1 MSENFEQDLTKAT
14 ELEVD
19 ANVVNEASTAEVTE
33 PAVEEKVEVKEAAEE
48 PVKEETTE
56 VKETEPAQEKAIK
69 EEEKDKEVTEEHP
82 EDCECEKCKAAK
94 EASDKEQE
102 QKPEEKAEEAEEE
115 ETVDKQIEEEV
126 EEEDKQKEIEELNA
140 KLAEMEFDKKEAENI
155 RQYQIDRANIEE
167 QVKQQTDLL
176 STKLNEAFAHFG
188 IDPNKTLDELKAED
202 VTKAAIAQGL
212 IDSAM
217 QKRDE
222 AINKA
227 RQEITKMEDELIF
240 NRVEKEVEKYHL
252 TPEQMKATAETFI
265 AIMNETGIA
274 DLAEDLRAKVK
285 LAVAQ
290 AVMDNPRVEKE
301 EEAIPKKG
309 DKKELETIEEVPV
322 VKEEEKK
329 PKAEEAVEEESP
341 KPDLSEF
348 KEGVDGGTT
357 PTAAVTEDNIIETI
371 AALPYRERTKFITE
385 NYDLYMSAMRKAR
398 AKGE

>member
-19 ANVVNEASTAEVTE
+19 ANVVDKASTTKVAE

-48 PVKEETTE
+48 PAKEEETTE
-56 VKETEPAQEKAIK
+56 AEEADPAQEEAIK
-69 EEEKDKEVTEEHP
+69 EEKDKEAPEEHP
-82 EDCECEKCKAAK
+82 EGCECEKCKAAK

-102 QKPEEKAEEAEEE
+102 QKPKEKA
-115 ETVDKQIEEEV
+115 EEEV

-290 AVMDNPRVEKE
+290 AVMDKPRVEKE
-301 EEAIPKKG
+301 EKEILKRG
-309 DKKELETIEEVPV
+309 DKKEIETIEKVPV
-322 VKEEEKK
+322 VEKEEKK
-329 PKAEEAVEEESP
+329 PKAEEEVEEEESP
-341 KPDLSEF
+341 KLDLSEF

>member
-19 ANVVNEASTAEVTE
+19 ANVVDEAPAAEVTE
-33 PAVEEKVEVKEAAEE
+33 PAAEEKVEVKEAVEE
-48 PVKEETTE
+48 PTKEETAKVEE
-56 VKETEPAQEKAIK
+56 VPVEDPEENKEGE
-69 EEEKDKEVTEEHP
+69 EVTEEHP

-94 EASDKEQE
+94 ETSDKEQE
-102 QKPEEKAEEAEEE
+102 QKPEEKAEEEEKK
-115 ETVDKQIEEEV
+115 ETVDKQAEEEV
-126 EEEDKQKEIEELNA
+126 EEEDKRKEIEELNA

-188 IDPNKTLDELKAED
+188 IDPSKTLDELKAED

-290 AVMDNPRVEKE
+290 AVMDNPRVEKKE
-301 EEAIPKKG
+301 EEIIKKE
-309 DKKELETIEEVPV
+309 DKKELETIKEVPV
-322 VKEEEKK
+322 VEEEEP
-329 PKAEEAVEEESP
+329 PKVEKVVEEETP
-341 KPDLSEF
+341 TKPDLSEF

-385 NYDLYMSAMRKAR
+385 NYDLYMTAMRKAR
-398 AKGE
+398 AKG

>member
-19 ANVVNEASTAEVTE
+19 ANVVDEASTAEVAE

-48 PVKEETTE
+48 PAKEETAKVEE
-56 VKETEPAQEKAIK
+56 VPVENPEENKEGE
-69 EEEKDKEVTEEHP
+69 DVTEEHP
-82 EDCECEKCKAAK
+82 EGCECEKCKAAK

-102 QKPEEKAEEAEEE
+102 QKPEEKAEEEE
-115 ETVDKQIEEEV
+115 ETADKQAEEEV

-301 EEAIPKKG
+301 EKEIIKKE

-322 VKEEEKK
+322 VEEEEP
-329 PKAEEAVEEESP
+329 PKVEKVVEEETP
-341 KPDLSEF
+341 TKPDLSEF

-385 NYDLYMSAMRKAR
+385 NYDLYMTAMRKAR
-398 AKGE
+398 AKG

>member
-19 ANVVNEASTAEVTE
+19 ANVVDEASTAEVAE
-33 PAVEEKVEVKEAAEE
+33 PAAEEKVEVKEAAEE
-48 PVKEETTE
+48 PTKEETAKVEE
-56 VKETEPAQEKAIK
+56 VPVETPEENKEGE
-69 EEEKDKEVTEEHP
+69 EVTEEHP
-82 EDCECEKCKAAK
+82 EGCECEKCKAAK

-102 QKPEEKAEEAEEE
+102 QKPEEKAEEEEK
-115 ETVDKQIEEEV
+115 ETVDKQAEEEV

-167 QVKQQTDLL
+167 QVRQQTDLL

-188 IDPNKTLDELKAED
+188 IDPSKTLDELKAED

-290 AVMDNPRVEKE
+290 AVMDNPRAEKE
-301 EEAIPKKG
+301 EKEIIKKEN
-309 DKKELETIEEVPV
+309 KKELETIEEVPV
-322 VKEEEKK
+322 VEEEEP
-329 PKAEEAVEEESP
+329 PKVEKVVEEETP
-341 KPDLSEF
+341 TKPDLSEF

-385 NYDLYMSAMRKAR
+385 NYDLYMTAMRKAR

>member
-19 ANVVNEASTAEVTE
+19 ANVVDEASTAEVAE
-33 PAVEEKVEVKEAAEE
+33 PAAEEKVEVKEAAEE
-48 PVKEETTE
+48 PTKEETAKVEE
-56 VKETEPAQEKAIK
+56 VPVENPEENKEGE
-69 EEEKDKEVTEEHP
+69 EVTEEHP
-82 EDCECEKCKAAK
+82 EGCECEKCKTGK

-102 QKPEEKAEEAEEE
+102 QKPEEKAEEEE
-115 ETVDKQIEEEV
+115 ETVDKQTEEEG

-227 RQEITKMEDELIF
+227 RQEITKMEDELIKKIKTIQDKY
-240 NRVEKEVEKYHL
+240 VEQANKDMEGMTV
-252 TPEQMKATAETFI
+252 PEQKNT
-265 AIMNETGIA
+265 
-274 DLAEDLRAKVK
+274 
-285 LAVAQ
+285 
-290 AVMDNPRVEKE
+290 
-301 EEAIPKKG
+301 
-309 DKKELETIEEVPV
+309 
-322 VKEEEKK
+322 
-329 PKAEEAVEEESP
+329 
-341 KPDLSEF
+341 
-348 KEGVDGGTT
+348 
-357 PTAAVTEDNIIETI
+357 
-371 AALPYRERTKFITE
+371 
-385 NYDLYMSAMRKAR
+385 
-398 AKGE
+398 

>member
-19 ANVVNEASTAEVTE
+19 ANVVNEAPAAEVTK
-33 PAVEEKVEVKEAAEE
+33 PAVEEKAEAKEAAEE
-48 PVKEETTE
+48 PTKEETAKVEE
-56 VKETEPAQEKAIK
+56 VPVEDPKENK
-69 EEEKDKEVTEEHP
+69 EGEEVTEEHP
-82 EDCECEKCKAAK
+82 EGCECEKCKAAK

-102 QKPEEKAEEAEEE
+102 QKPEEKAEEEGKK
-115 ETVDKQIEEEV
+115 ETVDKQAEEEV
-126 EEEDKQKEIEELNA
+126 EAEDKQKEIEELNA

-155 RQYQIDRANIEE
+155 RQYQVDRANIEE

-188 IDPNKTLDELKAED
+188 IDPSKTLDELKAED

-227 RQEITKMEDELIF
+227 RREITKMEDELIF

-290 AVMDNPRVEKE
+290 AVMDNPRVEKKE
-301 EEAIPKKG
+301 EEIPEKE

-322 VKEEEKK
+322 VEEEEP
-329 PKAEEAVEEESP
+329 PKVEKVVEEETP
-341 KPDLSEF
+341 TKPDLSEF

-385 NYDLYMSAMRKAR
+385 NYDVYMSAMRKAR

>member
-1 MSENFEQDLTKAT
+1 MSENFEQDLTRAT

-19 ANVVNEASTAEVTE
+19 ANVVDEASTAEATE
-33 PAVEEKVEVKEAAEE
+33 PVVEEKVKVKEAAEE
-48 PVKEETTE
+48 PAKEETTK
-56 VKETEPAQEKAIK
+56 VKEPEPAQEEATK

-82 EDCECEKCKAAK
+82 EGCECEKCKATK

-102 QKPEEKAEEAEEE
+102 QKPEEKAEEKEEETIDKQAEEE
-115 ETVDKQIEEEV
+115 IEA
-126 EEEDKQKEIEELNA
+126 EDKQKEIEELNA

-301 EEAIPKKG
+301 EEAIPEKG
-309 DKKELETIEEVPV
+309 DEKELETIEEVPV
-322 VKEEEKK
+322 VEEEEKK
-329 PKAEEAVEEESP
+329 PKAREVVEEESP

>member
-19 ANVVNEASTAEVTE
+19 ANVVDEASTAEVAE
-33 PAVEEKVEVKEAAEE
+33 PTVKEKVEVKEAVEE
-48 PVKEETTE
+48 PAKEETAKVEE
-56 VKETEPAQEKAIK
+56 VPVENPEENKEGE
-69 EEEKDKEVTEEHP
+69 EVTEEHP

-102 QKPEEKAEEAEEE
+102 QKPEEKAEEEE
-115 ETVDKQIEEEV
+115 ETADKQAEEEV

-290 AVMDNPRVEKE
+290 AIMDNPRVEKKE
-301 EEAIPKKG
+301 EEIPEKE
-309 DKKELETIEEVPV
+309 DEKELETIEEVPA

-329 PKAEEAVEEESP
+329 PKAEEVVEEEIP
-341 KPDLSEF
+341 TKPDLSEF

>member
-19 ANVVNEASTAEVTE
+19 ANVVDEAPTAEVTE
-33 PAVEEKVEVKEAAEE
+33 PAAEEKVEVKEAAEE
-48 PVKEETTE
+48 PTKEEAAKVEE
-56 VKETEPAQEKAIK
+56 VPVENPEENKEGE
-69 EEEKDKEVTEEHP
+69 EVTEEHP
-82 EDCECEKCKAAK
+82 EGCECEKCKAAK

-102 QKPEEKAEEAEEE
+102 QKPEEKAEEE
-115 ETVDKQIEEEV
+115 ETADKQAEEEV

-301 EEAIPKKG
+301 EEEIPEKE
-309 DKKELETIEEVPV
+309 DEKELETIEEVPV

-329 PKAEEAVEEESP
+329 PKAEEVVEEESS

-357 PTAAVTEDNIIETI
+357 PTAAVTEDNIIEII

>member
-19 ANVVNEASTAEVTE
+19 ANVVDEASTAEVEE
-33 PAVEEKVEVKEAAEE
+33 PAVEEKIEVKEAVEE
-48 PVKEETTE
+48 PAKEETTE
-56 VKETEPAQEKAIK
+56 AEETPAEDLEESKEGK
-69 EEEKDKEVTEEHP
+69 EATEEHP
-82 EDCECEKCKAAK
+82 ENCECEKCKTAK
-94 EASDKEQE
+94 ET
-102 QKPEEKAEEAEEE
+102 PTEEKEEPKEEE
-115 ETVDKQIEEEV
+115 EEEDVSEQVKEEENSN
-126 EEEDKQKEIEELNA
+126 DKQKEIEELNA
-140 KLAEMEFDKKEAENI
+140 KLAEMEFDKKEAESI
-155 RQYQIDRANIEE
+155 RQYQIDRANVEE
-167 QVKQQTDLL
+167 QVKQHTDLL
-176 STKLNEAFAHFG
+176 SVKLNEAFAHFG
-188 IDPNKTLDELKAED
+188 IDPSKTLEELKAED
-202 VTKAAIAQGL
+202 ATKAAIAQGL

-290 AVMDNPRVEKE
+290 AVMDNPRVETKEEAEKE
-301 EEAIPKKG
+301 EEI
-309 DKKELETIEEVPV
+309 KEAPVEKSKVEPAVEKEATETEEV
-322 VKEEEKK
+322 
-329 PKAEEAVEEESP
+329 VEEESL

-348 KEGVDGGTT
+348 KEGVDGSTT
-357 PTAAVTEDNIIETI
+357 PTASVTEDNIIETI

-385 NYDLYMSAMRKAR
+385 NYDLYMSAMKKAR

>member
-19 ANVVNEASTAEVTE
+19 ANVVDEAPTAEVTE
-33 PAVEEKVEVKEAAEE
+33 PAVEEKVEVKETAEE
-48 PVKEETTE
+48 PTKEEAAKVEE
-56 VKETEPAQEKAIK
+56 VPVEDPEENKEGE
-69 EEEKDKEVTEEHP
+69 EVTEEHP
-82 EDCECEKCKAAK
+82 EGCECEKCKAAK

-102 QKPEEKAEEAEEE
+102 QKPEEKAEEE
-115 ETVDKQIEEEV
+115 ETVDKQAEEEV
-126 EEEDKQKEIEELNA
+126 EEEDKQKEIEELNT
-140 KLAEMEFDKKEAENI
+140 KLAEMEFDKKEAEHI

-301 EEAIPKKG
+301 EEANPE
-309 DKKELETIEEVPV
+309 KEDEKEVETIEEVSIA
-322 VKEEEKK
+322 EEEP
-329 PKAEEAVEEESP
+329 PKVEKGVEEENP
-341 KPDLSEF
+341 AKPDLSEF

>member
-19 ANVVNEASTAEVTE
+19 ANVVDEASTAEVAE
-33 PAVEEKVEVKEAAEE
+33 PAMEEKVEVKEAAEE
-48 PVKEETTE
+48 PAKEEATE
-56 VKETEPAQEKAIK
+56 VEEAKLAQEDAIK
-69 EEEKDKEVTEEHP
+69 EEENKDATEEHP

-102 QKPEEKAEEAEEE
+102 KSEEKTEEEKETIDKQAEEE
-115 ETVDKQIEEEV
+115 TEV
-126 EEEDKQKEIEELNA
+126 EDKQKEIEELNA
-140 KLAEMEFDKKEAENI
+140 KLAEMEFDKKEVENI

-290 AVMDNPRVEKE
+290 AVMDNPRVEKKE
-301 EEAIPKKG
+301 EETPEKE
-309 DKKELETIEEVPV
+309 DEKELETIEEVPV
-322 VKEEEKK
+322 VEEEEKK
-329 PKAEEAVEEESP
+329 PKAEEVVEEESP

-385 NYDLYMSAMRKAR
+385 NYDVYMSAMRKAR

>member
-19 ANVVNEASTAEVTE
+19 ANVVDEAPAAEVTE
-33 PAVEEKVEVKEAAEE
+33 PAVEEKVEVKEAVEE
-48 PVKEETTE
+48 PTKEETAKVEE
-56 VKETEPAQEKAIK
+56 VPVEDPEENKEGE
-69 EEEKDKEVTEEHP
+69 EVTEEHP

-94 EASDKEQE
+94 ETSDKEQE
-102 QKPEEKAEEAEEE
+102 QKPEEKAEEEEKK
-115 ETVDKQIEEEV
+115 ETVDKQAEEEV

-188 IDPNKTLDELKAED
+188 IDPSKTLDELKAED

-290 AVMDNPRVEKE
+290 AVMDNPRVEKKE
-301 EEAIPKKG
+301 EEIIKKE

-322 VKEEEKK
+322 VEEEEP
-329 PKAEEAVEEESP
+329 PKVEKVVEEETP
-341 KPDLSEF
+341 TKPDLSEF

-385 NYDLYMSAMRKAR
+385 NYDLYMTAMRKAR
-398 AKGE
+398 AKG

>member
-19 ANVVNEASTAEVTE
+19 ADVVDEASTAEVAE

-48 PVKEETTE
+48 PAKEETAKVEE
-56 VKETEPAQEKAIK
+56 VPVKNPEENKEGE
-69 EEEKDKEVTEEHP
+69 EVTEEHP
-82 EDCECEKCKAAK
+82 EGCECEKCKAAK

-102 QKPEEKAEEAEEE
+102 QKPEEKAEEE
-115 ETVDKQIEEEV
+115 ETVDKQAEEEV

-301 EEAIPKKG
+301 EEEIPKKG
-309 DKKELETIEEVPV
+309 DEEELETIEEVPV

-329 PKAEEAVEEESP
+329 PKVEEVVEEESP

-385 NYDLYMSAMRKAR
+385 NYDLYMTAMRKAR
-398 AKGE
+398 AKG

>member
-19 ANVVNEASTAEVTE
+19 ANVVDEASTAEVAE

-48 PVKEETTE
+48 PTKEETAKVEE
-56 VKETEPAQEKAIK
+56 VPVENPEENKEGE
-69 EEEKDKEVTEEHP
+69 EVTEEHP
-82 EDCECEKCKAAK
+82 EGCECEKCKAAK

-102 QKPEEKAEEAEEE
+102 QKPEEKAEEEEK
-115 ETVDKQIEEEV
+115 ETVDKQAEEEV
-126 EEEDKQKEIEELNA
+126 EVEDKQKEIEELNA

-155 RQYQIDRANIEE
+155 RQYQIDRTNIEE
-167 QVKQQTDLL
+167 QVKQQSDLL

-188 IDPNKTLDELKAED
+188 IDPSKTLDELKAED

-301 EEAIPKKG
+301 EEEITEKE
-309 DKKELETIEEVPV
+309 DEKELETTEEVPV
-322 VKEEEKK
+322 VEEKEP
-329 PKAEEAVEEESP
+329 PKAEEVVEKETP
-341 KPDLSEF
+341 AKPDLSEF

-385 NYDLYMSAMRKAR
+385 NYDLYMTAMRKAR

>member
-19 ANVVNEASTAEVTE
+19 ANVVDEAPAAEVTE
-33 PAVEEKVEVKEAAEE
+33 PAVEEKVEVKEAAKE
-48 PVKEETTE
+48 PAKEEATE
-56 VKETEPAQEKAIK
+56 VEEVEPAQKETI
-69 EEEKDKEVTEEHP
+69 EEEEGEEVAEEHP

-102 QKPEEKAEEAEEE
+102 KPEEKTKEK
-115 ETVDKQIEEEV
+115 ETIDEQAEEEV
-126 EEEDKQKEIEELNA
+126 EAEDKQKEIEELNA

-155 RQYQIDRANIEE
+155 RQYQVDRANIEE

-188 IDPNKTLDELKAED
+188 IDPSKTLDELKAED
-202 VTKAAIAQGL
+202 ATKAAIAQGL

-301 EEAIPKKG
+301 EEEIPKKG
-309 DKKELETIEEVPV
+309 DEKELETIEEVPV

-329 PKAEEAVEEESP
+329 PKVEEVVEEESP

-385 NYDLYMSAMRKAR
+385 NYDLYMTAMRKAR
-398 AKGE
+398 AKG

>member
-19 ANVVNEASTAEVTE
+19 ANVVDEASTAEVTE
-33 PAVEEKVEVKEAAEE
+33 PAVEEKVEVKEVAEE
-48 PVKEETTE
+48 PAKEETTE
-56 VKETEPAQEKAIK
+56 VEETESAQEEAIK

-82 EDCECEKCKAAK
+82 EGCECEKCKAAK
-94 EASDKEQE
+94 EGSDKEQE
-102 QKPEEKAEEAEEE
+102 QKSEEKAEEE
-115 ETVDKQIEEEV
+115 ETADKQAEEEV

-290 AVMDNPRVEKE
+290 AVMDNPRVKKE
-301 EEAIPKKG
+301 EKAIPEKG
-309 DKKELETIEEVPV
+309 DEKELEAIEEVPV

-329 PKAEEAVEEESP
+329 PKAEEVVEEEPP

>member
-19 ANVVNEASTAEVTE
+19 ANVVDEAPAAEVTE
-33 PAVEEKVEVKEAAEE
+33 PAAEEKVEVKEAVEE
-48 PVKEETTE
+48 PTKEETAKVEE
-56 VKETEPAQEKAIK
+56 VPVENP
-69 EEEKDKEVTEEHP
+69 EENEEGEEVTEEHP
-82 EDCECEKCKAAK
+82 EGCECEKCKAAK

-102 QKPEEKAEEAEEE
+102 KPEEE
-115 ETVDKQIEEEV
+115 ETVDKQTEEEV

-188 IDPNKTLDELKAED
+188 IDPSKTLDELKAED

-290 AVMDNPRVEKE
+290 AVMDNPRVEKKE
-301 EEAIPKKG
+301 EEIPEKE
-309 DKKELETIEEVPV
+309 DEKELETIEEVPA

-329 PKAEEAVEEESP
+329 PKAEEVVEEESP

>member
-19 ANVVNEASTAEVTE
+19 ANVVNEAPAAEVTE
-33 PAVEEKVEVKEAAEE
+33 PAAEEKVELKEAAEE
-48 PVKEETTE
+48 PAKEETAKVEE
-56 VKETEPAQEKAIK
+56 VPVENPEENKEGE
-69 EEEKDKEVTEEHP
+69 EVTEEHP
-82 EDCECEKCKAAK
+82 EGCECEKCKAAK
-94 EASDKEQE
+94 ETSDKEQE
-102 QKPEEKAEEAEEE
+102 QKPEEKAEEE
-115 ETVDKQIEEEV
+115 ETANKQAEEEV

-176 STKLNEAFAHFG
+176 SAKLNEAFAHFG

-290 AVMDNPRVEKE
+290 AVMDNPRVEKKE
-301 EEAIPKKG
+301 EKILEKG
-309 DKKELETIEEVPV
+309 DEKELETIEEVPV
-322 VKEEEKK
+322 VEEEVP
-329 PKAEEAVEEESP
+329 PKVEKVVEEETP
-341 KPDLSEF
+341 TKPDLSEF

>member
-1 MSENFEQDLTKAT
+1 
-14 ELEVD
+14 
-19 ANVVNEASTAEVTE
+19 
-33 PAVEEKVEVKEAAEE
+33 
-48 PVKEETTE
+48 
-56 VKETEPAQEKAIK
+56 
-69 EEEKDKEVTEEHP
+69 
-82 EDCECEKCKAAK
+82 
-94 EASDKEQE
+94 
-102 QKPEEKAEEAEEE
+102 
-115 ETVDKQIEEEV
+115 
-126 EEEDKQKEIEELNA
+126 
-140 KLAEMEFDKKEAENI
+140 MEFDKKEAENI

-290 AVMDNPRVEKE
+290 AVMDNPRVEKKE
-301 EEAIPKKG
+301 EETPEKE
-309 DKKELETIEEVPV
+309 DEKELETIEEVPV
-322 VKEEEKK
+322 VEEEEKK
-329 PKAEEAVEEESP
+329 PKAEEVVEEESP

-385 NYDLYMSAMRKAR
+385 NYDVYMSAMRKAR

>member
-19 ANVVNEASTAEVTE
+19 ANVVDEASTAEVAE

-48 PVKEETTE
+48 PAKEETAKVEE
-56 VKETEPAQEKAIK
+56 VPVENPEENKEGE
-69 EEEKDKEVTEEHP
+69 EVTEEHP
-82 EDCECEKCKAAK
+82 EGCECEKCKAAK

-102 QKPEEKAEEAEEE
+102 QKPEEKAEEEEEE
-115 ETVDKQIEEEV
+115 ETLDKQAEEV

-188 IDPNKTLDELKAED
+188 IDPSKTLDELKAED

-301 EEAIPKKG
+301 EEEIPERG
-309 DKKELETIEEVPV
+309 DEKELKTIEEAPV

-329 PKAEEAVEEESP
+329 PKVEEVVEEESP

-385 NYDLYMSAMRKAR
+385 NYDLYMTAMRKAR
-398 AKGE
+398 AKG

>member
-19 ANVVNEASTAEVTE
+19 ANAVDEASTAEVAE
-33 PAVEEKVEVKEAAEE
+33 PAMEEKVEVKEAAEE
-48 PVKEETTE
+48 PAKEEATE
-56 VKETEPAQEKAIK
+56 VEEAKLAQEDAIK
-69 EEEKDKEVTEEHP
+69 EEENKDATEEHP

-102 QKPEEKAEEAEEE
+102 KSEEKTEEEKETIDKQAEEE
-115 ETVDKQIEEEV
+115 TEV
-126 EEEDKQKEIEELNA
+126 EDKQKEIEELNA
-140 KLAEMEFDKKEAENI
+140 KLAEMEFDKKEVENI

-301 EEAIPKKG
+301 EEEIPEKG
-309 DKKELETIEEVPV
+309 DEKELETIEEVPV

-329 PKAEEAVEEESP
+329 PKAEEVVEEESP

-385 NYDLYMSAMRKAR
+385 NYDVYMSAMRKAR

>member
-19 ANVVNEASTAEVTE
+19 ANVVDEAPTAEVTE
-33 PAVEEKVEVKEAAEE
+33 PAAEEKVKVKEAAEE
-48 PVKEETTE
+48 PTKEETAKVEE
-56 VKETEPAQEKAIK
+56 VPVENPEENKEGE
-69 EEEKDKEVTEEHP
+69 EVTEEHP

-102 QKPEEKAEEAEEE
+102 QKPEEKAEEEEEEE
-115 ETVDKQIEEEV
+115 ETVDKKAEEEV

-301 EEAIPKKG
+301 EEEIPEKE

-329 PKAEEAVEEESP
+329 PKVEEVVEEESP

-385 NYDLYMSAMRKAR
+385 NYDLYMTAMRKAR
-398 AKGE
+398 AKG

>member
-19 ANVVNEASTAEVTE
+19 ANVVDEAPAAEVTE
-33 PAVEEKVEVKEAAEE
+33 PAAEEKVEVKEAVEE
-48 PVKEETTE
+48 PTKEETAKVEE
-56 VKETEPAQEKAIK
+56 VPVEDPEENKEGE
-69 EEEKDKEVTEEHP
+69 EVTEEHP

-94 EASDKEQE
+94 ETSDKEQE
-102 QKPEEKAEEAEEE
+102 QKPEEKAEEEEKK
-115 ETVDKQIEEEV
+115 ETVDKQAEEEV

-188 IDPNKTLDELKAED
+188 IDPSKTLDELKAED

-290 AVMDNPRVEKE
+290 AVMDNPRVEKKE
-301 EEAIPKKG
+301 EEIIKKE
-309 DKKELETIEEVPV
+309 DKKELETIKEVPV
-322 VKEEEKK
+322 VEEEEP
-329 PKAEEAVEEESP
+329 PKVEKVVEEETP
-341 KPDLSEF
+341 TKPDLSEF

-385 NYDLYMSAMRKAR
+385 NYDLYMTAMRKAR
-398 AKGE
+398 AKG

>member
-19 ANVVNEASTAEVTE
+19 ANVVDEAPTAKVTE
-33 PAVEEKVEVKEAAEE
+33 PAAEEKVEVKEAAEE
-48 PVKEETTE
+48 PTKEEAAKVEE
-56 VKETEPAQEKAIK
+56 VPVEDPEENKECE
-69 EEEKDKEVTEEHP
+69 EVTEEHP
-82 EDCECEKCKAAK
+82 EGCECEKCKAAK

-102 QKPEEKAEEAEEE
+102 QKPEEKAEEEE
-115 ETVDKQIEEEV
+115 ETVDKQAEEEV

-301 EEAIPKKG
+301 EEEIPERG
-309 DKKELETIEEVPV
+309 NN
-322 VKEEEKK
+322 
-329 PKAEEAVEEESP
+329 
-341 KPDLSEF
+341 
-348 KEGVDGGTT
+348 
-357 PTAAVTEDNIIETI
+357 EDNIIETI

>member
-19 ANVVNEASTAEVTE
+19 ANVVDEAPAAEVTE
-33 PAVEEKVEVKEAAEE
+33 PAVEEKVEVKEADEE
-48 PVKEETTE
+48 PAKEEATE
-56 VKETEPAQEKAIK
+56 VEEVPVENPEENKEGE
-69 EEEKDKEVTEEHP
+69 EVTEEHP
-82 EDCECEKCKAAK
+82 EDCKCEKCKAAK

-102 QKPEEKAEEAEEE
+102 QKPEEKAKEEE
-115 ETVDKQIEEEV
+115 KETIDKQAEEEV

-202 VTKAAIAQGL
+202 ATKAAIAQGL

-290 AVMDNPRVEKE
+290 AIMDNPRVEKKE
-301 EEAIPKKG
+301 EEIPEKE
-309 DKKELETIEEVPV
+309 DEKELETIEEVPV

-329 PKAEEAVEEESP
+329 PKAEEVVEEESP

-385 NYDLYMSAMRKAR
+385 NYDLYMTAMRKAR
-398 AKGE
+398 AKG

>member
-19 ANVVNEASTAEVTE
+19 ANVVDEAPTAKVTE
-33 PAVEEKVEVKEAAEE
+33 PAAEEKVEVKEAAEE
-48 PVKEETTE
+48 PTKEEAAKVEE
-56 VKETEPAQEKAIK
+56 VPVEDPEENKECE
-69 EEEKDKEVTEEHP
+69 EVTEEHP
-82 EDCECEKCKAAK
+82 EGCECEKCKAAK

-102 QKPEEKAEEAEEE
+102 QKPEEKAEEEE
-115 ETVDKQIEEEV
+115 ETVDKQAEEEV

-301 EEAIPKKG
+301 EEEIPERG
-309 DKKELETIEEVPV
+309 NKKELETIEEVPV

-329 PKAEEAVEEESP
+329 PKTEEVVEEESP

>member
-19 ANVVNEASTAEVTE
+19 ANVVDETPVTEVTE

-48 PVKEETTE
+48 PTKEETTKVEE
-56 VKETEPAQEKAIK
+56 VPVEDLEENKEG
-69 EEEKDKEVTEEHP
+69 EEATEEHP
-82 EDCECEKCKAAK
+82 EGCECEKCKAAK

-102 QKPEEKAEEAEEE
+102 QKPEEKAEEE
-115 ETVDKQIEEEV
+115 ETVDKQAEEEV
-126 EEEDKQKEIEELNA
+126 EVEDKQKEIEELNA

-301 EEAIPKKG
+301 EEIIKKE
-309 DKKELETIEEVPV
+309 DKKELETIKEVPV
-322 VKEEEKK
+322 VEEEEP
-329 PKAEEAVEEESP
+329 PKVEKVVEEENP
-341 KPDLSEF
+341 TKPDLSEF

-385 NYDLYMSAMRKAR
+385 NYDLYMTAMRKAR
-398 AKGE
+398 AKG

>member
-19 ANVVNEASTAEVTE
+19 ANVVNEASTTEVVE
-33 PAVEEKVEVKEAAEE
+33 PAMEEKVEVKEAAEE
-48 PVKEETTE
+48 PAKEETTE
-56 VKETEPAQEKAIK
+56 VEEAELAQEEASK
-69 EEEKDKEVTEEHP
+69 EEENKEVTEEHP
-82 EDCECEKCKAAK
+82 EDCECEKCKATK

-102 QKPEEKAEEAEEE
+102 KSEEKTKEEKETIDKQAEEE
-115 ETVDKQIEEEV
+115 TEV
-126 EEEDKQKEIEELNA
+126 EDKQKEIEELNA

-274 DLAEDLRAKVK
+274 DLAEDLKAKVK

-290 AVMDNPRVEKE
+290 AVMDNPRVEKKE
-301 EEAIPKKG
+301 EETPEKE
-309 DKKELETIEEVPV
+309 DEKELETIEEVPV
-322 VKEEEKK
+322 VEEEEKK
-329 PKAEEAVEEESP
+329 PKAEEVVEEESP

-385 NYDLYMSAMRKAR
+385 NYDVYMSAMRKAR

>member
-19 ANVVNEASTAEVTE
+19 ANVVDETPTAEVAE
-33 PAVEEKVEVKEAAEE
+33 PTAEEKVEVKEAAEE
-48 PVKEETTE
+48 PTKEETAKVEE
-56 VKETEPAQEKAIK
+56 VPVENPEENKEGE
-69 EEEKDKEVTEEHP
+69 EVTEEHP
-82 EDCECEKCKAAK
+82 EGCECEKCKAAK

-102 QKPEEKAEEAEEE
+102 QKPEEKAEEEEE
-115 ETVDKQIEEEV
+115 QVEEEV
-126 EEEDKQKEIEELNA
+126 EVEDKQKEIEELNA

-202 VTKAAIAQGL
+202 ITKAAIAQGL

-222 AINKA
+222 TINKA

-301 EEAIPKKG
+301 EEETPEKE
-309 DKKELETIEEVPV
+309 DEKELETIEEVPV

-329 PKAEEAVEEESP
+329 SKAEEVVEEESP

-357 PTAAVTEDNIIETI
+357 PTATVTEDNIIETI

-385 NYDLYMSAMRKAR
+385 NYDVYMTAMRKAR

>member
-14 ELEVD
+14 ELDVD
-19 ANVVNEASTAEVTE
+19 ANVVDETPTAEVTE
-33 PAVEEKVEVKEAAEE
+33 PAAEEKVEVKEAVEE
-48 PVKEETTE
+48 PTKEETAKVEE
-56 VKETEPAQEKAIK
+56 VPVEDPEENKEGE
-69 EEEKDKEVTEEHP
+69 EVTEEHP
-82 EDCECEKCKAAK
+82 EGCECEKCKAAK

-102 QKPEEKAEEAEEE
+102 QKPEEKAEEEEK
-115 ETVDKQIEEEV
+115 ETVDKQAEEV

-227 RQEITKMEDELIF
+227 RQEITRMEDELIF

-290 AVMDNPRVEKE
+290 AVMDNPCVEKKE
-301 EEAIPKKG
+301 EEIPEKE
-309 DKKELETIEEVPV
+309 DEKELKTIKEVPV
-322 VKEEEKK
+322 VEEEEQ
-329 PKAEEAVEEESP
+329 PKVEKVVEEESP

-385 NYDLYMSAMRKAR
+385 NYDLYMTAMRKAR
-398 AKGE
+398 AKG

>member
-19 ANVVNEASTAEVTE
+19 ANVVDEASTAEVAE
-33 PAVEEKVEVKEAAEE
+33 PAAEEKMEVKEAAEE
-48 PVKEETTE
+48 PTKEETAKVEE
-56 VKETEPAQEKAIK
+56 VPVENPEENKEGE
-69 EEEKDKEVTEEHP
+69 EVTEEHP
-82 EDCECEKCKAAK
+82 EGCECEKCKAAK

-102 QKPEEKAEEAEEE
+102 QKPEEKAEEEEK
-115 ETVDKQIEEEV
+115 ETVDKQAEEEV

-301 EEAIPKKG
+301 EEEIPEKG
-309 DKKELETIEEVPV
+309 DEKELETIEEVPV
-322 VKEEEKK
+322 VEEKEP
-329 PKAEEAVEEESP
+329 PKAEEVVEKETP
-341 KPDLSEF
+341 AKPDLSEF

-371 AALPYRERTKFITE
+371 AALPYRERTKFITK

>member
-19 ANVVNEASTAEVTE
+19 ANVVNEAPAAEVTE
-33 PAVEEKVEVKEAAEE
+33 PAVEEKVEVKEAVEE
-48 PVKEETTE
+48 PVKEETAKVEE
-56 VKETEPAQEKAIK
+56 VPVEDSEENKEGE
-69 EEEKDKEVTEEHP
+69 EVTEVHP
-82 EDCECEKCKAAK
+82 EGCECEKCKAAK
-94 EASDKEQE
+94 EAPDKEQE
-102 QKPEEKAEEAEEE
+102 QKPEEKAEEEEKK
-115 ETVDKQIEEEV
+115 ETVDKQAEEEV

-155 RQYQIDRANIEE
+155 RQYQVDRANIEE

-202 VTKAAIAQGL
+202 ATKAAIAQGL

-222 AINKA
+222 AISKA

-290 AVMDNPRVEKE
+290 AIMDNPCVEKKE
-301 EEAIPKKG
+301 EEIPEKE
-309 DKKELETIEEVPV
+309 DEKELETIEEVPI

-329 PKAEEAVEEESP
+329 PKAEEVVEEESP

-371 AALPYRERTKFITE
+371 ASLPYRERTKFITE
-385 NYDLYMSAMRKAR
+385 NYDLYMTAMRKAR
-398 AKGE
+398 AKG

>member
-19 ANVVNEASTAEVTE
+19 ANVVNEAPAAEVIE
-33 PAVEEKVEVKEAAEE
+33 PAAEEKVEVKEAVEE
-48 PVKEETTE
+48 PTKEETAKVEE
-56 VKETEPAQEKAIK
+56 VPVENP
-69 EEEKDKEVTEEHP
+69 EENEEGEEVTEEHP
-82 EDCECEKCKAAK
+82 EGCECEKCKAAK

-102 QKPEEKAEEAEEE
+102 KPEEKTKEEEETIDKQAEEE
-115 ETVDKQIEEEV
+115 EV
-126 EEEDKQKEIEELNA
+126 EAEDKQKEIEELNA

-188 IDPNKTLDELKAED
+188 IDPSKTLDELKAED

-290 AVMDNPRVEKE
+290 AVMDNPRVEKKE
-301 EEAIPKKG
+301 EEIIKKE
-309 DKKELETIEEVPV
+309 DKKELETIKEVPV
-322 VKEEEKK
+322 VEEEEP
-329 PKAEEAVEEESP
+329 PKVEKVVEEKTP
-341 KPDLSEF
+341 TKPDLSEF

>member
-19 ANVVNEASTAEVTE
+19 ANAVDEASTAEVAE
-33 PAVEEKVEVKEAAEE
+33 PAMEEKVEVKEAAEE
-48 PVKEETTE
+48 PAKEEATE
-56 VKETEPAQEKAIK
+56 VEEAKLAQEDAIK
-69 EEEKDKEVTEEHP
+69 EEENKDATEEHP

-102 QKPEEKAEEAEEE
+102 KSEEKTEEEKETIDKQAEEE
-115 ETVDKQIEEEV
+115 TEV
-126 EEEDKQKEIEELNA
+126 EGKQKEIEELNA
-140 KLAEMEFDKKEAENI
+140 KLAEMEFDKKEVENI

-301 EEAIPKKG
+301 EEEIPEKG
-309 DKKELETIEEVPV
+309 DEKELETIEEVPV

-329 PKAEEAVEEESP
+329 PKAEEVVEEESP

-385 NYDLYMSAMRKAR
+385 NYDVYMSAMRKAR

>member
-1 MSENFEQDLTKAT
+1 MSENFKQDLTKAT

-19 ANVVNEASTAEVTE
+19 ANVVDEASTAEVAE
-33 PAVEEKVEVKEAAEE
+33 PAVEEKVEVKEAVEE

-56 VKETEPAQEKAIK
+56 VEEAPVEDLEESK
-69 EEEKDKEVTEEHP
+69 EEEEVAEEHP
-82 EDCECEKCKAAK
+82 EGCECEKCKAAK
-94 EASDKEQE
+94 ETSDKEQE
-102 QKPEEKAEEAEEE
+102 KPEEKTKEEKAVEQSEEEAE
-115 ETVDKQIEEEV
+115 V
-126 EEEDKQKEIEELNA
+126 ENKQKEIEELNA

-155 RQYQIDRANIEE
+155 RQYQIDRANVEE

-176 STKLNEAFAHFG
+176 STKLNEAFTHFG

-202 VTKAAIAQGL
+202 TTKAAIAQGL

-265 AIMNETGIA
+265 AIMNETGVA

-301 EEAIPKKG
+301 EEITEKEDG
-309 DKKELETIEEVPV
+309 KELETIEEVPV
-322 VKEEEKK
+322 VKEEEEPLKV
-329 PKAEEAVEEESP
+329 EEVVEEETQI

-385 NYDLYMSAMRKAR
+385 NYDLYMTAMRKAR

>member
-19 ANVVNEASTAEVTE
+19 ANVVDEASTAEVTE

-48 PVKEETTE
+48 PAKEETAE
-56 VKETEPAQEKAIK
+56 VEEAPVEDLEENKEK
-69 EEEKDKEVTEEHP
+69 KEVAEEHP
-82 EDCECEKCKAAK
+82 EDCECEKCKATK

-102 QKPEEKAEEAEEE
+102 KPEEKAKEE
-115 ETVDKQIEEEV
+115 ETIDKQAEE
-126 EEEDKQKEIEELNA
+126 EIEELNA

-274 DLAEDLRAKVK
+274 DLVEDLRAKVK

-301 EEAIPKKG
+301 EKEIIKKE

-322 VKEEEKK
+322 VEEEEKK
-329 PKAEEAVEEESP
+329 TKAEEVVEEESP

>member
-19 ANVVNEASTAEVTE
+19 ANVVNEAPAAEVTE
-33 PAVEEKVEVKEAAEE
+33 PAAEEKVEVKEAVEE
-48 PVKEETTE
+48 PTKEETAKVEE
-56 VKETEPAQEKAIK
+56 VPVEDPEENKEGE
-69 EEEKDKEVTEEHP
+69 EVTEEHP
-82 EDCECEKCKAAK
+82 EGCECEKCKAAK
-94 EASDKEQE
+94 ETSDKEQE
-102 QKPEEKAEEAEEE
+102 QKPEEKAEEEETIDEQAEEE
-115 ETVDKQIEEEV
+115 AEA
-126 EEEDKQKEIEELNA
+126 EDKQKEIEELNA

-155 RQYQIDRANIEE
+155 RQYQVDRANIEE

-202 VTKAAIAQGL
+202 ATKAAIAQGL

-217 QKRDE
+217 QQRDE
-222 AINKA
+222 AISKA

-290 AVMDNPRVEKE
+290 AIMDNPRVEKKE
-301 EEAIPKKG
+301 EEIPEKE
-309 DKKELETIEEVPV
+309 DEKELETIEEVPI

-329 PKAEEAVEEESP
+329 PKAEEVVEEESP

-371 AALPYRERTKFITE
+371 ASLPYRERTKFITE
-385 NYDLYMSAMRKAR
+385 NYDLYMTAMRKAR
-398 AKGE
+398 AKG

>member
-1 MSENFEQDLTKAT
+1 MSEKFEQDLTKAT

-19 ANVVNEASTAEVTE
+19 ANVVDEASTAEVAE
-33 PAVEEKVEVKEAAEE
+33 PAMEEKVEVKEAAEE
-48 PVKEETTE
+48 PAKEEATE
-56 VKETEPAQEKAIK
+56 VEEAKLAQEDAIK
-69 EEEKDKEVTEEHP
+69 EEENKDATEEHP

-102 QKPEEKAEEAEEE
+102 KSEEKTEEEKETIDKQAEEE
-115 ETVDKQIEEEV
+115 TEV
-126 EEEDKQKEIEELNA
+126 EDKQKEIEELNA
-140 KLAEMEFDKKEAENI
+140 KLAEMEFDKKEVENI

-212 IDSAM
+212 IDSAI

-274 DLAEDLRAKVK
+274 DLAEDLKAKVK

-301 EEAIPKKG
+301 EEEIPEKG
-309 DKKELETIEEVPV
+309 DEKELETIEEVPV

-329 PKAEEAVEEESP
+329 PKAEEVVEEESP

-348 KEGVDGGTT
+348 KEGLDGGTT

-385 NYDLYMSAMRKAR
+385 NYDVYMSAMRKAR

>member
-48 PVKEETTE
+48 PAKEETTE
-56 VKETEPAQEKAIK
+56 VEEAEPAQEGTIK

-102 QKPEEKAEEAEEE
+102 KPEEKTKEEEIADEQAEEE
-115 ETVDKQIEEEV
+115 IEV
-126 EEEDKQKEIEELNA
+126 EDKQKEIEELNA

-309 DKKELETIEEVPV
+309 DEKELETIEEVPV
-322 VKEEEKK
+322 VEEEEKK
-329 PKAEEAVEEESP
+329 PKAEEVVEEESP